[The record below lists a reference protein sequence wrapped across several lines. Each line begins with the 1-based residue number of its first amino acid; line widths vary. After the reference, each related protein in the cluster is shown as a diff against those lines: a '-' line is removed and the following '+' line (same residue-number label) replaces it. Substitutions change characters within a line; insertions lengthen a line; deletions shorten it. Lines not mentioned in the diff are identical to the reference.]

1 MEKETNQTRPFTILY
16 WTFSS
21 FLYFFF
27 FFHLLT
33 CNQIHV
39 KLMRFLDEVVSK
51 KTSSLGCGWNANESK
66 LKVIFFILLL
76 LLIAVGSVQ
85 INVASMKTEDESKI
99 NRFYKQKFQ
108 IIFVFPTIQ
117 TSSQNH

>member
-1 MEKETNQTRPFTILY
+1 MWLECKQSE
-16 WTFSS
+16 
-21 FLYFFF
+21 
-27 FFHLLT
+27 
-33 CNQIHV
+33 
-39 KLMRFLDEVVSK
+39 
-51 KTSSLGCGWNANESK
+51 
-66 LKVIFFILLL
+66 LKVIFLILLP

-108 IIFVFPTIQ
+108 IIFVFPTIK

>member
-1 MEKETNQTRPFTILY
+1 MWLECEQ
-16 WTFSS
+16 S
-21 FLYFFF
+21 
-27 FFHLLT
+27 
-33 CNQIHV
+33 
-39 KLMRFLDEVVSK
+39 E
-51 KTSSLGCGWNANESK
+51 

-76 LLIAVGSVQ
+76 LLIAAGSVQ

>member
-1 MEKETNQTRPFTILY
+1 M
-16 WTFSS
+16 
-21 FLYFFF
+21 
-27 FFHLLT
+27 LLE
-33 CNQIHV
+33 CKQS
-39 KLMRFLDEVVSK
+39 E
-51 KTSSLGCGWNANESK
+51 
-66 LKVIFFILLL
+66 LKVIFLILLL

>member
-1 MEKETNQTRPFTILY
+1 MKLLQRRLLLWDVIGMQTIQVKSDIFT
-16 WTFSS
+16 
-21 FLYFFF
+21 
-27 FFHLLT
+27 
-33 CNQIHV
+33 
-39 KLMRFLDEVVSK
+39 
-51 KTSSLGCGWNANESK
+51 
-66 LKVIFFILLL
+66 LLL
-76 LLIAVGSVQ
+76 LLIAAGSVQ

>member
-1 MEKETNQTRPFTILY
+1 MVLECKQSE
-16 WTFSS
+16 
-21 FLYFFF
+21 
-27 FFHLLT
+27 
-33 CNQIHV
+33 
-39 KLMRFLDEVVSK
+39 
-51 KTSSLGCGWNANESK
+51 
-66 LKVIFFILLL
+66 LKVIFLILLL

>member
-1 MEKETNQTRPFTILY
+1 MWLEYKQSE
-16 WTFSS
+16 
-21 FLYFFF
+21 
-27 FFHLLT
+27 
-33 CNQIHV
+33 
-39 KLMRFLDEVVSK
+39 
-51 KTSSLGCGWNANESK
+51 
-66 LKVIFFILLL
+66 LKVIFLILLL

-117 TSSQNH
+117 TSSQNR

>member
-1 MEKETNQTRPFTILY
+1 MWLEYKQSE
-16 WTFSS
+16 
-21 FLYFFF
+21 
-27 FFHLLT
+27 
-33 CNQIHV
+33 
-39 KLMRFLDEVVSK
+39 
-51 KTSSLGCGWNANESK
+51 
-66 LKVIFFILLL
+66 LKVIFLILLL

-85 INVASMKTEDESKI
+85 INVASMKTEDEPKI

>member
-1 MEKETNQTRPFTILY
+1 MWLEYKQSE
-16 WTFSS
+16 
-21 FLYFFF
+21 
-27 FFHLLT
+27 
-33 CNQIHV
+33 
-39 KLMRFLDEVVSK
+39 
-51 KTSSLGCGWNANESK
+51 
-66 LKVIFFILLL
+66 LKVIFLILLL

-99 NRFYKQKFQ
+99 NRFYKQKFR

>member
-1 MEKETNQTRPFTILY
+1 MWLECKQSE
-16 WTFSS
+16 
-21 FLYFFF
+21 
-27 FFHLLT
+27 
-33 CNQIHV
+33 
-39 KLMRFLDEVVSK
+39 
-51 KTSSLGCGWNANESK
+51 
-66 LKVIFFILLL
+66 LKVIFLILLL
-76 LLIAVGSVQ
+76 LLIVVGSVQ

>member
-1 MEKETNQTRPFTILY
+1 MWLEYKQSE
-16 WTFSS
+16 
-21 FLYFFF
+21 
-27 FFHLLT
+27 
-33 CNQIHV
+33 
-39 KLMRFLDEVVSK
+39 
-51 KTSSLGCGWNANESK
+51 
-66 LKVIFFILLL
+66 LKVIFLILLL

-108 IIFVFPTIQ
+108 IIFVFPTTQ

>member
-1 MEKETNQTRPFTILY
+1 MWLECKQSE
-16 WTFSS
+16 
-21 FLYFFF
+21 
-27 FFHLLT
+27 
-33 CNQIHV
+33 
-39 KLMRFLDEVVSK
+39 
-51 KTSSLGCGWNANESK
+51 
-66 LKVIFFILLL
+66 LKVIFLILLL

>member
-1 MEKETNQTRPFTILY
+1 MWLEYKQSE
-16 WTFSS
+16 
-21 FLYFFF
+21 
-27 FFHLLT
+27 
-33 CNQIHV
+33 
-39 KLMRFLDEVVSK
+39 
-51 KTSSLGCGWNANESK
+51 
-66 LKVIFFILLL
+66 LKVIFLILLL

>member
-1 MEKETNQTRPFTILY
+1 MWLEYKQSE
-16 WTFSS
+16 
-21 FLYFFF
+21 
-27 FFHLLT
+27 
-33 CNQIHV
+33 
-39 KLMRFLDEVVSK
+39 
-51 KTSSLGCGWNANESK
+51 
-66 LKVIFFILLL
+66 LKVIFLILLL

-108 IIFVFPTIQ
+108 IIFLFPTIQ

>member
-1 MEKETNQTRPFTILY
+1 MWLECKRSE
-16 WTFSS
+16 
-21 FLYFFF
+21 
-27 FFHLLT
+27 
-33 CNQIHV
+33 
-39 KLMRFLDEVVSK
+39 
-51 KTSSLGCGWNANESK
+51 
-66 LKVIFFILLL
+66 LKVIFLILLL

>member
-1 MEKETNQTRPFTILY
+1 MWLEWKQSE
-16 WTFSS
+16 
-21 FLYFFF
+21 
-27 FFHLLT
+27 
-33 CNQIHV
+33 
-39 KLMRFLDEVVSK
+39 
-51 KTSSLGCGWNANESK
+51 
-66 LKVIFFILLL
+66 LKVIFLILLL

-99 NRFYKQKFQ
+99 NRFYKQKFR